1 MSSASPTRIGV
12 AGHICLD
19 LTPAL
24 DRQPGL
30 TPGLL
35 YEVGA
40 LAATAGGCVANT
52 GGQLA
57 DLGVDVSLFAD
68 VGDDALAGV
77 LRERVTER
85 GLDAT
90 GFRTTAGSTSYS
102 IVVQPP
108 HTDRT
113 FWHHVGANESFDG
126 SSIELAGLDLLH
138 VGYPSILP
146 GLIADGARP
155 LVDLFERARRSGIV
169 TSVDL
174 AVVSD
179 PDDASRTLWRSL
191 LAAILH
197 HTDVVTPSVDDLTSA
212 TGVEIAPTPNALTAA
227 AAAQVRQGAAVAAV
241 SAGEHG
247 IALATGSKG
256 RLASA
261 GPVLARLADR
271 WADQAIWVPAR
282 PVDRKVTTTGAGD
295 AATAGFLAALV
306 RGEEPTAALVLSAE
320 AGARVVGGTA

>member
-1 MSSASPTRIGV
+1 MSSASTPRIGV

-30 TPGLL
+30 APGLL
-35 YEVGA
+35 YEIGA
-40 LAATAGGCVANT
+40 MAATAGGCVANT

-68 VGDDALAGV
+68 VGNDALAGV
-77 LRERVTER
+77 LRDRVTQR
-85 GLDAT
+85 GLDAR
-90 GFRTTAGSTSYS
+90 GFRTTPGSTSYS

-108 HTDRT
+108 GTDRT
-113 FWHHVGANESFDG
+113 FWHHVGANSSFDG
-126 SSIELAGLDLLH
+126 SSIGLAGLDLLH

-146 GLIADGARP
+146 ALVADGARP
-155 LVDLFERARRSGIV
+155 LVDLFERARNAGIV
-169 TSVDL
+169 TSLDL

-191 LAAILH
+191 LASILP

-212 TGVEIAPTPNALTAA
+212 TGDTITHTPEGLI
-227 AAAQVRQGAAVAAV
+227 AAAQDLVRQGAAIAAV

-247 IALATGSKG
+247 IALATGSTA
-256 RLASA
+256 RLQSA
-261 GPVLARLADR
+261 GPVLERLAGNWLDR
-271 WADQAIWVPAR
+271 AIWVPAR
-282 PVDRKVTTTGAGD
+282 PVPRKVTTTGAGD

-306 RGEEPTAALVLSAE
+306 RGEEPAAALVSSAE

>member
-1 MSSASPTRIGV
+1 MSSASSNRIGV

-24 DRQPGL
+24 DREPGL

-35 YEVGA
+35 YEIGA
-40 LAATAGGCVANT
+40 MAATAGGCVANT

-77 LRERVTER
+77 LRERVTQR
-85 GLDAT
+85 GLDAS
-90 GFRTTAGSTSYS
+90 GFRSTAGSTSYS

-113 FWHHVGANESFDG
+113 FWHHVGANGSFDG

-146 GLIADGARP
+146 GLIVNGARP
-155 LVDLFERARRSGIV
+155 LIDLFQRARRAGIV
-169 TSVDL
+169 TSLDL

-191 LAAILH
+191 LAAILQ
-197 HTDVVTPSVDDLTSA
+197 HTDVVTPSADDLTSA
-212 TGVEIAPTPNALTAA
+212 TGVDIALTPDGLIAA
-227 AAAQVRQGAAVAAV
+227 AADLVRQGAAVAAV
-241 SAGEHG
+241 SAGERG
-247 IALATGSKG
+247 IALATGSTA
-256 RLASA
+256 RLTSA
-261 GPVLARLADR
+261 GPVLAALADA
-271 WADQAIWVPAR
+271 WADQRIWVAAR
-282 PVDRKVTTTGAGD
+282 PVHRKVTTTGAGD

-306 RGEEPTAALVLSAE
+306 RAAAPSAALVSSAE